1 MRAQGIIILTLSLG
15 LAIPIRSAD
24 VVGGLLK
31 DSVAT
36 FSDSYDLIYY
46 SLRSAFARDAKEQ
59 SNSIRSEAA
68 LTDARILKYL
78 VDKGIVAK
86 RDQQPISRADFARII
101 FQRFDLPRGFF
112 TKLLDSPSWYF
123 RDAVRAG
130 LFSESDQGDG
140 TMSTREML
148 SVFTRAESLS
158 RAR

>member
-1 MRAQGIIILTLSLG
+1 MRARSFSLLFIALG
-15 LAIPIRSAD
+15 FLAPASPAD

-46 SLRSAFARDAKEQ
+46 SLRSALAREAREQ
-59 SNSIRSEAA
+59 KNSVQSEAA
-68 LTDARILKYL
+68 MTDARILKYL

-101 FQRFDLPRGFF
+101 IQRFDLPRGFF
-112 TKLLDSPSWYF
+112 TKLLGSPSWYF

-130 LFSESDQGDG
+130 LFSESDQSDG

-158 RAR
+158 RVR

>member
-1 MRAQGIIILTLSLG
+1 MRAKTFIGFFLALWTL
-15 LAIPIRSAD
+15 APASATD

-46 SLRSAFARDAKEQ
+46 SLRSALAREAREQ
-59 SNSIRSEAA
+59 KKSVQAEAA
-68 LTDARILKYL
+68 MTDARILKYL
-78 VDKGIVAK
+78 LDKGIMAK

-101 FQRFDLPRGFF
+101 IQRFDLPRGFF

-130 LFSESDQGDG
+130 LFAESDQADG

-148 SVFTRAESLS
+148 SVFTRAESIS